1 MSLSS
6 LSFFV
11 IALTSFVTLLFG
23 QKSNPAEW
31 EFVKERKNV
40 KVYCKEV
47 GDQNAF
53 RGKGIIEGTPEK
65 LIGVIHNPKRWK
77 FWIDNLEEGKLLEQ
91 KSDFHFVFLQE
102 IDATW
107 PIKNREIVFESII
120 SRVGPA
126 QILLEM
132 KSVDHTKAPKNNDR
146 VRAMVTYTRYW
157 IDPLENNRM
166 QVTFENLSDPGGKI
180 PNFMVDWA
188 SKSFPVSIIE
198 GLRQEML
205 NPTQEKA
212 LLPE

>member
-47 GDQNAF
+47 GDQSAF

-77 FWIDNLEEGKLLEQ
+77 FWIDNLEFFYK
-91 KSDFHFVFLQE
+91 KC
-102 IDATW
+102 I
-107 PIKNREIVFESII
+107 
-120 SRVGPA
+120 
-126 QILLEM
+126 
-132 KSVDHTKAPKNNDR
+132 
-146 VRAMVTYTRYW
+146 
-157 IDPLENNRM
+157 
-166 QVTFENLSDPGGKI
+166 
-180 PNFMVDWA
+180 
-188 SKSFPVSIIE
+188 
-198 GLRQEML
+198 
-205 NPTQEKA
+205 
-212 LLPE
+212 